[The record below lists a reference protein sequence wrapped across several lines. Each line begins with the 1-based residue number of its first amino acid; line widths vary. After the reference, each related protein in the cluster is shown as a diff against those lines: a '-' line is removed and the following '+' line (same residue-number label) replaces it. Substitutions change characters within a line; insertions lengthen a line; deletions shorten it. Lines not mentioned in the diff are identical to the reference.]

1 MIRVLETAYY
11 EFLNHFAGSYT
22 KQILGESITL
32 LNSLWPYLVVGIVFT
47 TIVKLYVSKETMSSF
62 LSKKS
67 HTTII
72 IATLIGVLSPIG
84 SYVIIPMAGA
94 LLLTGVPL
102 PPLMALIMASP
113 IINPNLFFLTAG
125 AFGFELAIMRII
137 SSILLGL
144 SAGYTTKWLTNIN
157 YLNPETIIRE
167 ESKQKLINFTNT
179 AHKVTLTV
187 FFNDLYRM
195 TRYVS
200 KFFFI
205 AIVIAATIKIL
216 VSPFTIVRLL
226 NGNEFLSV
234 LITTGAGVPFY
245 ICGGAA
251 IPVVQQLAELGL
263 SKGAVLAFF
272 ISGPATKLSS
282 LYIINSIFKTKV
294 LIIYLVIGTI
304 GAFIIGTIYNMV

>member
-1 MIRVLETAYY
+1 MIRSIETIYY
-11 EFLNHFAGSYT
+11 QFLNHFEASYT
-22 KQILGESITL
+22 NRIIGESLSL
-32 LNSLWPYLVVGIVFT
+32 LNSLWPYLVLGILLT
-47 TIVKLYVSKETMSSF
+47 TIVKLFVSKETMTVF
-62 LSKKS
+62 LSNKKHAS
-67 HTTII
+67 ILVATIV
-72 IATLIGVLSPIG
+72 GVFSPIG
-84 SYVIIPMAGA
+84 SYVIIPMSGA
-94 LLLTGVPL
+94 LLLAGVPL
-102 PPLMALIMASP
+102 APLMALIMASP

-125 AFGFELAIMRII
+125 AFGFELAIMRIV
-137 SSILLGL
+137 SSILLGVT
-144 SAGYTTKWLTNIN
+144 AGYLTLWLTHIKWLDANSLIH
-157 YLNPETIIRE
+157 EDGKE
-167 ESKQKLINFTNT
+167 KLKNFTNSPIKIT
-179 AHKVTLTV
+179 FRL

-200 KFFFI
+200 KFFFL

-216 VSPFTIVRLL
+216 VSPFAIVRLL

-282 LYIINSIFKTKV
+282 LYIINSIFSTKI
-294 LIIYLVIGTI
+294 LIIYLTVGMV
-304 GAFIIGTIYNMV
+304 GAFIIGTIYNIV